1 MAVFLKSANK
11 DSPPVYNIPFES
23 HWSPYLRIYIVAMK
37 KVVIKAPFILM
48 LFWNVAFSM
57 KRIDEN
63 SASAHCRLNWFHAVH
78 IELLENAYAKM
89 L

>member
-1 MAVFLKSANK
+1 
-11 DSPPVYNIPFES
+11 
-23 HWSPYLRIYIVAMK
+23 MK
-37 KVVIKAPFILM
+37 KVVIKAPFIVM